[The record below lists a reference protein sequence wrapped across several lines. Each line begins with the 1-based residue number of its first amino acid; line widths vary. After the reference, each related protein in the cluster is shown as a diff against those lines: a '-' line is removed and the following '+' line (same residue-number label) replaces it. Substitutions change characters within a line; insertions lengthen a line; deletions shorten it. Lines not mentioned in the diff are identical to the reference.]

1 MEPEGSISLGGWEVL
16 RSVPM
21 LEHSFVTVAMEEV
34 RLPDGQV
41 VPDWPKIYTHD
52 YVNAV
57 VLNKNNEALILE
69 GYKHGAGR
77 VTWQVVGGY
86 LEPGEDPLTAVQREL
101 LEETGCSTQDWSY
114 LGSFVVDPNRHV
126 GIGHFFCAQ
135 NVEITAKISGNGD
148 LEAYELKWVPLKE
161 LRYALLDGRLA
172 AVGYATA
179 VALAF
184 LTIIK

>member
-1 MEPEGSISLGGWEVL
+1 MAPEVPLGDWEVL
-16 RSVPM
+16 NTVPM
-21 LEHSFVTVAMEEV
+21 LEHSFVTVAMEEI
-34 RLPDGQV
+34 RLPDGKI

-57 VLNKNNEALILE
+57 VFNKKREALILE

-77 VTWQVVGGY
+77 VTWQIVGGY
-86 LEPGEDPLTAVQREL
+86 LEPGEDPFTAVQREL
-101 LEETGCSTQDWSY
+101 LEETGFSTKDWSY

-135 NVEITAKISGNGD
+135 NVELTADRVQNND
-148 LEAYELKWVPLKE
+148 LESYELKWVPLKD

-184 LTIIK
+184 LTVVK